1 MHPGSRRK
9 AGEGIPAH
17 HAHVSR
23 AGHGR
28 AGERSGR
35 IYQVN
40 FGRQARGKRKSHR
53 QRYCAASR
61 SSTTSRSGAMSMEI
75 AIPQPVERENYLN
88 KKYGVWS
95 WLLTTD
101 HKRISL
107 LYLISITFFF
117 FIGGFFALLIRLELL
132 TPAGRPARGRPSNQL
147 FTLPRT
153 GISFFFIPP
162 SLPPP

>member
-17 HAHVSR
+17 HADVSR

-28 AGERSGR
+28 TGKRAGGVHQ
-35 IYQVN
+35 ID

-61 SSTTSRSGAMSMEI
+61 SSTTWKSGAMSMP
-75 AIPQPVERENYLN
+75 AATPQPDERENYLN
-88 KKYGVWS
+88 KRYGVWS

-101 HKRISL
+101 HKRIAL

-117 FIGGFFALLIRLELL
+117 FIGGFFALLIRPE
-132 TPAGRPARGRPSNQL
+132 
-147 FTLPRT
+147 F
-153 GISFFFIPP
+153 
-162 SLPPP
+162 